1 MGNDTEALPGG
12 GNLKSLDRSR
22 TFVAL
27 LCLIFG
33 WIFNIIVLAWV
44 HDRVPRNDGPL
55 PDLFFSLFPEVPNSI
70 RITEFIML
78 FMVINAVGIIY
89 FHQHRWIVARRVFF
103 CVAASY
109 IFRAICICLLQVPVP
124 SINTY
129 CAPQQV
135 SSFSVVSE
143 RVISTFWSAGI
154 EALRPRVLCGDL
166 IVSGHTIC
174 LFTALHTFKYYAPQK
189 LRVLNTLYNIMAIIA
204 IISILFARKHYS
216 IDVFLGYVVSTTIF
230 RIYHSL
236 MYSYH
241 QNEMDKNLLSQ
252 NIISIFI
259 PYFEKDALPPYLF
272 VNMFHIP
279 SLIKDRGP
287 TKLCGYKKEFNNL
300 NI

>member
-1 MGNDTEALPGG
+1 
-12 GNLKSLDRSR
+12 
-22 TFVAL
+22 
-27 LCLIFG
+27 
-33 WIFNIIVLAWV
+33 
-44 HDRVPRNDGPL
+44 
-55 PDLFFSLFPEVPNSI
+55 
-70 RITEFIML
+70 ML

-189 LRVLNTLYNIMAIIA
+189 LRVL
-204 IISILFARKHYS
+204 S
-216 IDVFLGYVVSTTIF
+216 
-230 RIYHSL
+230 
-236 MYSYH
+236 
-241 QNEMDKNLLSQ
+241 
-252 NIISIFI
+252 
-259 PYFEKDALPPYLF
+259 
-272 VNMFHIP
+272 
-279 SLIKDRGP
+279 
-287 TKLCGYKKEFNNL
+287 
-300 NI
+300 